1 LFGRQQSYGL
11 HSVALVYRRPGD
23 HGSTFGGNPLAAAIG
38 IAAVQV
44 IIDEKMPENAL
55 LQGDY
60 IRTNLS
66 QIAKKYPFMKSVR
79 GRGLFLGME

>member
-1 LFGRQQSYGL
+1 
-11 HSVALVYRRPGD
+11 
-23 HGSTFGGNPLAAAIG
+23 
-38 IAAVQV
+38 
-44 IIDEKMPENAL
+44 MPENAL